1 MDKLL
6 KVAVITWVAF
16 LALLAGMLLTANRQE
31 AGADATTSLPAYDAG
46 SGGGRDT
53 WIPLGLWRTE
63 EHTDRGVLR
72 EAGPESGQC
81 NCLYQ
86 GVRGGEGRGEDP
98 DEDALITAALE
109 EQGYFRA
116 DVPLDY
122 ELQDVLHTAA
132 EANGV
137 PYHVALGLIYVESR
151 FDPEA
156 VSPAGCRGL
165 CQLHPRYFPADLTPA
180 ENIEAGMEYL
190 GSLIERCGDLSAAL
204 TAYHAGSDTGD
215 RAYADQVM
223 RAAEVWDAQMH
234 TEAESFGG
242 EILQKEAGI

>member
-86 GVRGGEGRGEDP
+86 GVRGGDGIGEDP

-151 FDPEA
+151 FQADA
-156 VSPAGCRGL
+156 DNGTSYGL
-165 CQLHPRYFPADLTPA
+165 CQLNRDYFQSGLKPA

-190 GSLIERCGDLSAAL
+190 GSLIERYGDLSAAL
-204 TAYHAGSDTGD
+204 CSYHDGHDTG
-215 RAYADQVM
+215 RRGYSNAVLE
-223 RAAEVWDAQMH
+223 AAGKWQ
-234 TEAESFGG
+234 
-242 EILQKEAGI
+242 

>member
-151 FDPEA
+151 FQADA
-156 VSPAGCRGL
+156 DNGTSYGL
-165 CQLHPRYFPADLTPA
+165 CQLNRDYFQSGLKPA

-190 GSLIERCGDLSAAL
+190 GSLIERYGDLSAAL
-204 TAYHAGSDTGD
+204 CSYHDGHDTG
-215 RAYADQVM
+215 RRGYSNAVLE
-223 RAAEVWDAQMH
+223 AAGKWQ
-234 TEAESFGG
+234 
-242 EILQKEAGI
+242 

>member
-6 KVAVITWVAF
+6 KVTVITWAAF
-16 LALLAGMLLTANRQE
+16 LILLAGMLLTTQAAE
-31 AGADATTSLPAYDAG
+31 PETFSAP
-46 SGGGRDT
+46 
-53 WIPLGLWRTE
+53 IKV
-63 EHTDRGVLR
+63 DR
-72 EAGPESGQC
+72 PEPSA
-81 NCLYQ
+81 
-86 GVRGGEGRGEDP
+86 VVGEDP

-132 EANGV
+132 QANGV

-180 ENIEAGMEYL
+180 ENIEAGMDYL
-190 GSLIERCGDLSAAL
+190 GSLIKRCGDLSAAL
-204 TAYHAGSDTGD
+204 CSYHDGHDTG
-215 RAYADQVM
+215 RRGYSNAVLE
-223 RAAEVWDAQMH
+223 AAEKWQ
-234 TEAESFGG
+234 
-242 EILQKEAGI
+242 

>member
-6 KVAVITWVAF
+6 KVAVIAWV
-16 LALLAGMLLTANRQE
+16 ALLACMLLTANRQE

-46 SGGGRDT
+46 SGSGRDAR
-53 WIPLGLWRTE
+53 IPLGLWRTA
-63 EHTDRGVLR
+63 EHTGRGVQR
-72 EAGPESGQC
+72 EASPESGQC

-86 GVRGGEGRGEDP
+86 GVRGGDGIGEDP

-156 VSPAGCRGL
+156 VSPAGCYGL
-165 CQLHPRYFPADLTPA
+165 AQLNPRYFQSGLSPA

-190 GSLIERCGDLSAAL
+190 GSLIERYGDLNAAL
-204 TAYHAGSDTGD
+204 CSYHDGHDTG
-215 RAYADQVM
+215 RRGYSNAVLE
-223 RAAEVWDAQMH
+223 AAECW
-234 TEAESFGG
+234 
-242 EILQKEAGI
+242 K

>member
-6 KVAVITWVAF
+6 KVAVITWAAF
-16 LALLAGMLLTANRQE
+16 LVLLAGMLLTANRQE
-31 AGADATTSLPAYDAG
+31 AGADADKSLSAYGTG
-46 SGGGRDT
+46 SVGGRDT
-53 WIPLGLWRTE
+53 WIPLGLWRTA
-63 EHTDRGVLR
+63 EHTGRGTQRV
-72 EAGPESGQC
+72 ASTESGQG
-81 NCLYQ
+81 NFLHDS
-86 GVRGGEGRGEDP
+86 VRCRDRRGEDP

-109 EQGYFRA
+109 EQGYFRV
-116 DVPLDY
+116 DVPLEY

-156 VSPAGCRGL
+156 VSPAGCYGL
-165 CQLHPRYFPADLTPA
+165 TQLNPRYFPSGLTPA

-190 GSLIERCGDLSAAL
+190 GGLIERCGDLSAAL

-223 RAAEVWDAQMH
+223 RAAVVWDAQMH
-234 TEAESFGG
+234 TEAEDFGG

>member
-132 EANGV
+132 QANGV

-151 FDPEA
+151 FQADA
-156 VSPAGCRGL
+156 DNGTSYGL
-165 CQLHPRYFPADLTPA
+165 CQLNRDYLQSGLTPE

-190 GSLIERCGDLSAAL
+190 GSLIERYGDLSAAL
-204 TAYHAGSDTGD
+204 CSYHDGHDTG
-215 RAYADQVM
+215 RRGYSNAVLE
-223 RAAEVWDAQMH
+223 AAGRW
-234 TEAESFGG
+234 
-242 EILQKEAGI
+242 K

>member
-1 MDKLL
+1 MMDKLL
-6 KVAVITWVAF
+6 KVAVIAWV
-16 LALLAGMLLTANRQE
+16 ALLACMLLTANRQE

-46 SGGGRDT
+46 SGSGRDAR
-53 WIPLGLWRTE
+53 IPLGLWRTA
-63 EHTDRGVLR
+63 EHTGRGVQR
-72 EAGPESGQC
+72 EASPESGQC

-86 GVRGGEGRGEDP
+86 GVRGGDGIGEDP

-132 EANGV
+132 QANGV

-156 VSPAGCRGL
+156 VSPAGCYGL
-165 CQLHPRYFPADLTPA
+165 TQLNPRYFPSGLTPE

-190 GSLIERCGDLSAAL
+190 GSLIERYGDLSAAL
-204 TAYHAGSDTGD
+204 CSYHDGHDTG
-215 RAYADQVM
+215 RRGYSNAVLE
-223 RAAEVWDAQMH
+223 AAEKWQ
-234 TEAESFGG
+234 
-242 EILQKEAGI
+242 

>member
-1 MDKLL
+1 MMDKLL
-6 KVAVITWVAF
+6 KVAVITWAAF
-16 LALLAGMLLTANRQE
+16 LVLLAGMLLTANRQE

-53 WIPLGLWRTE
+53 WIPLGLWRTA
-63 EHTDRGVLR
+63 EHTGRGTQRVSS
-72 EAGPESGQC
+72 PEGGQGDF
-81 NCLYQ
+81 LHAD
-86 GVRGGEGRGEDP
+86 VRGGDRIGEDP

-109 EQGYFRA
+109 AQGYFRA
-116 DVPLDY
+116 DVPLEY

-132 EANGV
+132 QANGV

-165 CQLHPRYFPADLTPA
+165 CQLNPRYFPADLTTT

-190 GSLIERCGDLSAAL
+190 GSLIERYGDLSTAL
-204 TAYHAGSDTGD
+204 CGYHDGHDTG
-215 RAYADQVM
+215 RRGYSNAVLE
-223 RAAEVWDAQMH
+223 AAGRW
-234 TEAESFGG
+234 
-242 EILQKEAGI
+242 K

>member
-1 MDKLL
+1 MMDKLL
-6 KVAVITWVAF
+6 KVAVITWAAF
-16 LALLAGMLLTANRQE
+16 LILLAGMLLTTQAAE
-31 AGADATTSLPAYDAG
+31 PETFSAP
-46 SGGGRDT
+46 
-53 WIPLGLWRTE
+53 IKV
-63 EHTDRGVLR
+63 DR
-72 EAGPESGQC
+72 PEPSA
-81 NCLYQ
+81 
-86 GVRGGEGRGEDP
+86 VVGEDP

-156 VSPAGCRGL
+156 VSPAGCYGL
-165 CQLHPRYFPADLTPA
+165 TQLNPRYFPSGLTPA

-190 GSLIERCGDLSAAL
+190 GSLIERYGDLSTAL
-204 TAYHAGSDTGD
+204 CGYHDGHDTG
-215 RAYADQVM
+215 RRGYSNAVLE
-223 RAAEVWDAQMH
+223 AAENWQ
-234 TEAESFGG
+234 
-242 EILQKEAGI
+242 

>member
-109 EQGYFRA
+109 AQGYFRA
-116 DVPLDY
+116 DVPLEY
-122 ELQDVLHTAA
+122 ELQDVLHSAC
-132 EANGV
+132 EEFGV
-137 PYHVALGLIYVESR
+137 
-151 FDPEA
+151 
-156 VSPAGCRGL
+156 
-165 CQLHPRYFPADLTPA
+165 
-180 ENIEAGMEYL
+180 EYSL
-190 GSLIERCGDLSAAL
+190 MLALIEQETLFQNITGDGGDSVGYCQIQKKWWHGLMDDIGAKDLKDPQDNFRTGCAILAELIDKYGNAEDALSA
-204 TAYHAGSDTGD
+204 YNTGNGGKT
-215 RAYADQVM
+215 RYAQEVM
-223 RAAEVWDAQMH
+223 ARYAAWMERTNV
-234 TEAESFGG
+234 
-242 EILQKEAGI
+242 

>member
-116 DVPLDY
+116 DVPLEY

-151 FDPEA
+151 FQADA
-156 VSPAGCRGL
+156 DNGTSYGL
-165 CQLHPRYFPADLTPA
+165 CQLNRDYFQSGLKPA

-190 GSLIERCGDLSAAL
+190 GSLIERYGDLSAAL
-204 TAYHAGSDTGD
+204 CSYHDGHDTG
-215 RAYADQVM
+215 RRGYSNAVLE
-223 RAAEVWDAQMH
+223 AAGKWQ
-234 TEAESFGG
+234 
-242 EILQKEAGI
+242 

>member
-6 KVAVITWVAF
+6 KVAVITWAAF
-16 LALLAGMLLTANRQE
+16 LVLLAGMLLTANRQE

-116 DVPLDY
+116 DVPLEY

-156 VSPAGCRGL
+156 VSLAGCYGL
-165 CQLHPRYFPADLTPA
+165 TQLNPRYFPSGLTPE

-190 GSLIERCGDLSAAL
+190 GSLIERYGDLSAAL
-204 TAYHAGSDTGD
+204 CSYHDGHDTG
-215 RAYADQVM
+215 RRGYSNAVLE
-223 RAAEVWDAQMH
+223 AAEKWQ
-234 TEAESFGG
+234 
-242 EILQKEAGI
+242 

>member
-1 MDKLL
+1 M
-6 KVAVITWVAF
+6 
-16 LALLAGMLLTANRQE
+16 
-31 AGADATTSLPAYDAG
+31 
-46 SGGGRDT
+46 
-53 WIPLGLWRTE
+53 
-63 EHTDRGVLR
+63 
-72 EAGPESGQC
+72 
-81 NCLYQ
+81 
-86 GVRGGEGRGEDP
+86 
-98 DEDALITAALE
+98 ITAALE

-116 DVPLDY
+116 DVPLEY

>member
-6 KVAVITWVAF
+6 KVAIITWAVF
-16 LALLAGMLLTANRQE
+16 LALLTGMLLTTQAAE
-31 AGADATTSLPAYDAG
+31 PETFSAPVKVDGPMPTT
-46 SGGGRDT
+46 
-53 WIPLGLWRTE
+53 I
-63 EHTDRGVLR
+63 
-72 EAGPESGQC
+72 
-81 NCLYQ
+81 
-86 GVRGGEGRGEDP
+86 GEDP

-132 EANGV
+132 QANGV

-156 VSPAGCRGL
+156 VSLAGCYGL
-165 CQLHPRYFPADLTPA
+165 TQLNPRYFPSGLTPE

-190 GSLIERCGDLSAAL
+190 GSLIERYGDLSAAL
-204 TAYHAGSDTGD
+204 CSYHDGHDTG
-215 RAYADQVM
+215 RRGYSNAVLE
-223 RAAEVWDAQMH
+223 AAGNWQ
-234 TEAESFGG
+234 
-242 EILQKEAGI
+242 

>member
-6 KVAVITWVAF
+6 KVAVITWAAF
-16 LALLAGMLLTANRQE
+16 LVMLAGMLLTTQAAEPETFSAPIKVDRPMP
-31 AGADATTSLPAYDAG
+31 TT
-46 SGGGRDT
+46 
-53 WIPLGLWRTE
+53 I
-63 EHTDRGVLR
+63 
-72 EAGPESGQC
+72 
-81 NCLYQ
+81 
-86 GVRGGEGRGEDP
+86 GEDP

-137 PYHVALGLIYVESR
+137 PYHVALGLIWTESR
-151 FDPEA
+151 FQADA
-156 VSPAGCRGL
+156 DNGTSYGL
-165 CQLHPRYFPADLTPA
+165 CQLNRNYFQSGLTPA

-204 TAYHAGSDTGD
+204 CSYHDGHDTG
-215 RAYADQVM
+215 RRGYSNAVLE
-223 RAAEVWDAQMH
+223 AAGKWQ
-234 TEAESFGG
+234 
-242 EILQKEAGI
+242 

>member
-6 KVAVITWVAF
+6 KVAVITWAAF
-16 LALLAGMLLTANRQE
+16 LVLLAGMLLPANRQE

-53 WIPLGLWRTE
+53 WIPLGLWRTA
-63 EHTDRGVLR
+63 EHTGRGTQRVSST
-72 EAGPESGQC
+72 ESGQG
-81 NCLYQ
+81 NFLHDS
-86 GVRGGEGRGEDP
+86 VRCRDRRGEDP

-116 DVPLDY
+116 DVPLEY

-156 VSPAGCRGL
+156 VSPAGCYGL
-165 CQLHPRYFPADLTPA
+165 TQLNPRYFPSGLTPA

-190 GSLIERCGDLSAAL
+190 GGLIERCGDLSAAL

-223 RAAEVWDAQMH
+223 RAAVVWDAQMH
-234 TEAESFGG
+234 TEAEDFGG